1 MRIFYIFFVFLTL
14 IFKDPLSLD
23 FEQLE
28 TKSGIKFWLVEDNSL
43 PLVSLSFSFKGGA
56 LADGLGKEGT
66 TNLMTSLLD
75 EGTDG
80 FTAENFKLSMRENGV
95 KISFSSRKRKLKGTF
110 TSRKISVAG
119 RFLVVTRLLIIQF
132 LRQMKLTK

>member
-1 MRIFYIFFVFLTL
+1 MSLEDIKTWNKKIKQIEIEDVHKALKNFLNNQNYVIGELKKLRIFYIFFVFLTL

-56 LADGLGKEGT
+56 LADGLGKEGD
-66 TNLMTSLLD
+66 NKPD
-75 EGTDG
+75 D
-80 FTAENFKLSMRENGV
+80 
-95 KISFSSRKRKLKGTF
+95 ISY
-110 TSRKISVAG
+110 
-119 RFLVVTRLLIIQF
+119 
-132 LRQMKLTK
+132 